1 MLALIALYIL
11 RPPFIAPAEDLDD
24 EATDGLLR
32 EPQAAREP
40 RATSDPRRTLPRR
53 AGGSPGC
60 PDVDAIEPGFAPRRM
75 AAEAHSY
82 RANDPS

>member
-1 MLALIALYIL
+1 MLALITLYIF

-24 EATDGLLR
+24 EATYDLPR
-32 EPQAAREP
+32 EPQAACEP
-40 RATSDPRRTLPRR
+40 RATSDPRRPLPRR

-60 PDVDAIEPGFAPRRM
+60 LDVEPIEPGFATRRM